1 MHHIDD
7 IKQQICDMGR
17 RAYDRGLC
25 AANEGNISVRLSE
38 NEVLSTPTL
47 ICKGFMQPDD
57 LCVVDMEGAQVGG
70 RRKCTSEVLMH
81 LAIYKAR
88 PDLRAVVHLHP
99 PHATA
104 FAVAREPIPTGI
116 APDVELLLGEVPTAP
131 YALTGTQAMGDA
143 VLPFVEQAKIVLMA
157 NHGTVSYDAE
167 LEKAYWWTEML
178 DAYCRIV
185 LHARQLGNAQRLT
198 DEQLAELAE
207 ARKKWQ

>member
-1 MHHIDD
+1 MHHHND
-7 IKQQICDMGR
+7 IKQHICDIGR

-25 AANEGNISVRLSE
+25 AANEGNISVRLDE
-38 NEVLSTPTL
+38 NEILSTPTL

-57 LCVVDMEGAQVGG
+57 LCVVDLEGNQIGG
-70 RRKCTSEVLMH
+70 YRKCTSEVRMH

-88 PDLRAVVHLHP
+88 PDLGAVVHLHP

-104 FAVAREPIPTGI
+104 FALAGEPIPSGI

-131 YALTGTQAMGDA
+131 YALTGTWAMGD
-143 VLPFVEQAKIVLMA
+143 VVVPYLDRAKIMLMA
-157 NHGTVSYDAE
+157 NHGTVSYDTD

-185 LHARQLGNAQRLT
+185 LNARQLGNVQRLT

-207 ARKKWQ
+207 ARKKWR